1 MAYKLVPAAGPPLY
15 AQPAS
20 SHATRGAFAT
30 HNLWVTP
37 HSDSETWPAGM
48 HPYARGRNQGL
59 AQWTQAV
66 GTPSSPCVAGS
77 IVTAP
82 QMSAVQAVSTLLT
95 RWFDASRTSLL
106 MDLTFTPPSVQ
117 RMQEWGIQR

>member
-1 MAYKLVPAAGPPLY
+1 MAYKLVPYASPPLY
-15 AQPAS
+15 ALPAS

-37 HSDSETWPAGM
+37 HSDSEAWPAGM

-66 GTPSSPCVAGS
+66 GTPFFPRVAES
-77 IVTAP
+77 IVPAC
-82 QMSAVQAVSTLLT
+82 QISAVQTVLTLC
-95 RWFDASRTSLL
+95 
-106 MDLTFTPPSVQ
+106 
-117 RMQEWGIQR
+117 